1 MAPKKRTTRVS
12 PATTTTTTSVTNAQ
26 LQAMIDQDVTA
37 ALAARDAKE
46 CTEWDDS
53 NNSGNGC
60 LKDRTSCSLKFEN
73 QVKFATCTLHSVA
86 LTWWNTYVKTVG
98 HDAAYVRKCLKKVGH
113 LSRDCRSPMLT
124 LQSDE
129 TSFPEMWESR
139 APTGVICPELKNQN
153 YENQV
158 EGTRA
163 RGMVHALG
171 GRETN
176 QDLNDM
182 EEDINA

>member
-1 MAPKKRTTRVS
+1 MALKKRTTRVS

-26 LQAMIDQDVTA
+26 LQAIIDQDIIA
-37 ALAARDAKE
+37 ALAARDA
-46 CTEWDDS
+46 
-53 NNSGNGC
+53 N
-60 LKDRTSCSLKFEN
+60 RIEN

-158 EGTRA
+158 EGTGA

-176 QDLNDM
+176 QDLNDI